1 MKIAS
6 VADVQSRFSDFV
18 KASAQGPVVV
28 TQNGRPVAAL
38 LGIEDEE
45 ELERLILAYSPRLR
59 SILDAAE
66 RRVRDGKGIPHNE
79 FWRRVQS
86 PETTTSPSRR
96 TRKRKAS

>member
-6 VADVQSRFSDFV
+6 VADVQSRFSEFV

-28 TQNGRPVAAL
+28 TRNGKPVAAL
-38 LGIEDEE
+38 LSIEDEE

-59 SILDAAE
+59 SILEAAE
-66 RRVRDGKGIPHNE
+66 QRVRQGKGIQHDE

-86 PETTTSPSRR
+86 PEASSSPRR
-96 TRKRKAS
+96 SRKRKAG